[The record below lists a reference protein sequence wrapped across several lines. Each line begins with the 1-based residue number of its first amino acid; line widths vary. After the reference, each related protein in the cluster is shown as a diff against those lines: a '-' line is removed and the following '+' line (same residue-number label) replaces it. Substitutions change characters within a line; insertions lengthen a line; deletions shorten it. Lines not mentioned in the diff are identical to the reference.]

1 MHNIKEAVY
10 PPLFLFNTE
19 YIVMTERIS
28 ATPAAVEL
36 IQKLTAQYGPLIFL
50 QSGGCCEGSGPLCMP
65 ANEFKPSPSDVILGE
80 IAGAIFYMG
89 DSHYSFSE
97 NTHTILDAV
106 TGSGGSFS
114 LECGTGQTF
123 ITKGRLYSDEELAHL
138 EPAKRYGY

>member
-1 MHNIKEAVY
+1 
-10 PPLFLFNTE
+10 
-19 YIVMTERIS
+19 MTERIS

-65 ANEFKPSPSDVILGE
+65 ANEFKPSPSDVILGVV
-80 IAGAIFYMG
+80 ADAVFYMG
-89 DSHYSFSE
+89 DSHFSFSE

-106 TGSGGSFS
+106 AGSGGSFS
-114 LECGTGQTF
+114 LECGSGQTF
-123 ITKGRLYSDEELAHL
+123 MTKNRLYTDEELTQL